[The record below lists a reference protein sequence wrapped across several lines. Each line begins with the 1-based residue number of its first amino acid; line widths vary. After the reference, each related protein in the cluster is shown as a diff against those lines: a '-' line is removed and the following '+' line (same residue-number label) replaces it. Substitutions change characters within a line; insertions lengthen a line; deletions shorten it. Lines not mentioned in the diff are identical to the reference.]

1 MSAGGRCNEG
11 ASAVLPRTLGIPKR
25 RMAEGAEKMKLSLA
39 VAAVVLAFCV
49 GGARADG
56 IMPLAAHRA
65 AYQISL
71 AKGVGA
77 QAPVSA
83 SGLIAYEFHGSSCE
97 GYAANFRQVTELQRG
112 EGAPISSDT
121 KAITFEDGQAKTL
134 RFHIDTNL
142 SSKDE
147 PAIDGSATRTPV
159 GDLSVD
165 LSQPKQ
171 KTLDLGKGIL
181 FPTQHIARIIETAKA
196 GESVLEAR
204 VFDGSDTGE
213 KLFDTLTVVG
223 KEAVQPGP
231 DADKAEQLKGLRRWP
246 VAISYFDAAKKDSA
260 PEYVLSFDLYENG
273 VSGSL
278 KLDYGAFSLAA
289 QLTKL
294 ELLPSAPCAK

>member
-1 MSAGGRCNEG
+1 
-11 ASAVLPRTLGIPKR
+11 
-25 RMAEGAEKMKLSLA
+25 MKLRLAMAALALA
-39 VAAVVLAFCV
+39 VCADAAC
-49 GGARADG
+49 ADA

-71 AKGVGA
+71 AKGTGS

-83 SGLIAYEFHGSSCE
+83 TGLIAYEFHGSSCE

-121 KAITFEDGQAKTL
+121 TAVTFEDGQAKTL
-134 RFHIDTNL
+134 RFRIDSTL
-142 SSKDE
+142 SE
-147 PAIDGSATRTPV
+147 NVQPAIDGSATRSDG
-159 GDLSVD
+159 GDISVS
-165 LSQPKQ
+165 LSQPKEES
-171 KTLDLGKGIL
+171 LNLGKDIL
-181 FPTQHIARIIETAKA
+181 FPTQHIARIIATAKSE
-196 GESVLEAR
+196 GSVLEAR

-213 KLFDTLTVVG
+213 KIFDTLTVVG
-223 KEAVQPGP
+223 KEATTPSV
-231 DADKAEQLKGLRRWP
+231 DADIAAGLKGLRRWP
-246 VAISYFDAAKKDSA
+246 VTISYFDAAKKDSA

>member
-1 MSAGGRCNEG
+1 
-11 ASAVLPRTLGIPKR
+11 
-25 RMAEGAEKMKLSLA
+25 MKLKLA
-39 VAAVVLAFCV
+39 VVAIALAACV
-49 GGARADG
+49 AEARAEAA
-56 IMPLAAHRA
+56 MPLAAHRA

-71 AKGVGA
+71 AKAAGT

-83 SGLIAYEFHGSSCE
+83 TGLIAYEFHGSACE

-121 KAITFEDGQAKTL
+121 KAVTFEDGQAKTL
-134 RFHIDTNL
+134 RFRIDTTL
-142 SSKDE
+142 SNNPE
-147 PAIDGSATRTPV
+147 PPIDGSATRSDT
-159 GDLSVD
+159 GDISVD

-171 KTLDLGKGIL
+171 ETLPLGKDIL
-181 FPTQHIARIIETAKA
+181 FPTQHIARIIETAKTGA
-196 GESVLEAR
+196 SVLEAR

-213 KLFDTLTVVG
+213 KLFDTLTVIG
-223 KEAVQPGP
+223 KEATAPGA
-231 DADKAEQLKGLRRWP
+231 DAEKAEPLKTLRRWP

-289 QLTKL
+289 ELTEF

>member
-1 MSAGGRCNEG
+1 
-11 ASAVLPRTLGIPKR
+11 
-25 RMAEGAEKMKLSLA
+25 MKSRLA
-39 VAAVVLAFCV
+39 VVAVALAVCV

-71 AKGVGA
+71 AKALGA

-83 SGLIAYEFHGSSCE
+83 SGLIAYEFHGSTCE
-97 GYAANFRQVTELQRG
+97 GYASSFRQVTELQRG
-112 EGAPISSDT
+112 EGDPISSDT
-121 KAITFEDGQAKTL
+121 KAVTFEDAQAKTL
-134 RFHIDTNL
+134 RFRIDTTL

-147 PAIDGSATRTPV
+147 PPIDGSATRSDA
-159 GDLSVD
+159 GELSVD
-165 LSQPKQ
+165 LSQPLK
-171 KTLDLGKGIL
+171 KTFALGKDIL
-181 FPTQHIARIIETAKA
+181 FPTQHIARIIETAKS

-223 KEAVQPGP
+223 KEATTPGP
-231 DADKAEQLKGLRRWP
+231 DSEKAEQLKGMRRWP
-246 VAISYFDAAKKDSA
+246 VAISYFDAAKKDAA

-273 VSGSL
+273 VSGTL
-278 KLDYGAFSLAA
+278 KLDYGAFSLNA
-289 QLTKL
+289 QLTQL